1 MDGRSSNKEVKQFVA
16 FKVGDQE
23 FGADIHKVS
32 IIEKTLNTA
41 RVPATPDYIKGVVNL
56 RGDIIPIMSMRIK
69 FDLPEIEEDDDTRTI
84 IFKFNDA
91 LLGIIVDAVD
101 EVVTLNEDDID
112 SVTTI
117 TNDRSLDYI
126 LGIAKVDGRLI
137 TLLNI
142 EKMITEL
149 IEKQ

>member
-1 MDGRSSNKEVKQFVA
+1 MSGKSSNEIKQFVA
-16 FKVGDQE
+16 FRVGDQE

-32 IIEKTLNTA
+32 IIEKILNPT
-41 RVPATPDYIKGVVNL
+41 RVPTTPDYIKGVVNL
-56 RGDIIPIMSMRIK
+56 RGDVIPIMSMRIK
-69 FDLPEIEEDDDTRTI
+69 FGLPEIEADDDTRTI

-91 LLGIIVDAVD
+91 LLGVIVDAVD
-101 EVVTLNEDDID
+101 EVVTLQENDIE

-126 LGIAKVDGRLI
+126 QGIAKHEGRLI

-142 EKMITEL
+142 EKMISEL
-149 IEKQ
+149 MDKQ

>member
-1 MDGRSSNKEVKQFVA
+1 
-16 FKVGDQE
+16 VGDQE

-32 IIEKTLNTA
+32 IIEKTLNPA
-41 RVPATPDYIKGVVNL
+41 RVPTTPDYIKGVVNL
-56 RGDIIPIMSMRIK
+56 RGDIIPIMSIRIK
-69 FDLPEIEEDDDTRTI
+69 FGLPEIEADDDTRTI

-91 LLGIIVDAVD
+91 LLGVIVDAVD
-101 EVVTLNEDDID
+101 EVVSLHEEDID

-126 LGIAKVDGRLI
+126 LGIAKYDGRLI

-149 IEKQ
+149 MDKQ

>member
-1 MDGRSSNKEVKQFVA
+1 MENKSLDKEIKQFVA

-23 FGADIHKVS
+23 YGADIHKVS

-41 RVPATPDYIKGVVNL
+41 RVPTTPDYIKGVVNL
-56 RGDIIPIMSMRIK
+56 RGEIVTVMSLRLK
-69 FDLPEIEEDDDTRTI
+69 FGLPEIEEDDDTRTV
-84 IFKFNDA
+84 IFKFNEA

-101 EVVTLNEDDID
+101 EVISLKESDIE
-112 SVTTI
+112 SVTQI

-126 LGIAKVDGRLI
+126 LGIAKVEGRLI

-142 EKMITEL
+142 EKLITEL
-149 IEKQ
+149 LEK

>member
-1 MDGRSSNKEVKQFVA
+1 MDDKSSNKEIKQFVA

-32 IIEKTLNTA
+32 IIEKTLNPA
-41 RVPATPDYIKGVVNL
+41 RVPTTPDYIKGVVNL
-56 RGDIIPIMSMRIK
+56 RGDIIPIMSIRIK
-69 FDLPEIEEDDDTRTI
+69 FGLPEIEADDDTRTI

-91 LLGIIVDAVD
+91 LLGVIVDAVD
-101 EVVTLNEDDID
+101 EVVSLHEEDID

-126 LGIAKVDGRLI
+126 LGIAKYDGRLI

-149 IEKQ
+149 MDKQ

>member
-1 MDGRSSNKEVKQFVA
+1 M
-16 FKVGDQE
+16 
-23 FGADIHKVS
+23 I
-32 IIEKTLNTA
+32 
-41 RVPATPDYIKGVVNL
+41 
-56 RGDIIPIMSMRIK
+56 
-69 FDLPEIEEDDDTRTI
+69 DTRTI

-91 LLGIIVDAVD
+91 LLGVIVDAVD
-101 EVVTLNEDDID
+101 EVVSLHEEDID

-126 LGIAKVDGRLI
+126 LGIAKYDGRLI

-149 IEKQ
+149 MDKQ

>member
-1 MDGRSSNKEVKQFVA
+1 MDDRSSNKEIKQFVA

-32 IIEKTLNTA
+32 IIEKTLNPT
-41 RVPATPDYIKGVVNL
+41 RVPTTPDYIKGVVNL
-56 RGDIIPIMSMRIK
+56 RGDIIPIMSIRIK
-69 FDLPEIEEDDDTRTI
+69 FGLPEIEADDDTRTI

-91 LLGIIVDAVD
+91 LLGVIVDAVD
-101 EVVTLNEDDID
+101 EVVSLHEEDID

-126 LGIAKVDGRLI
+126 LGIAKYDGRLI

-149 IEKQ
+149 MDKQ

>member
-1 MDGRSSNKEVKQFVA
+1 MDDRSSNKEIKQFVA

-32 IIEKTLNTA
+32 IIEKTLNPA
-41 RVPATPDYIKGVVNL
+41 RVPTTPDYIKGVVNL
-56 RGDIIPIMSMRIK
+56 RGDIIPIMSIRIK
-69 FDLPEIEEDDDTRTI
+69 FGLPEIEADDDTRTI

-91 LLGIIVDAVD
+91 LLGVIVDAVD
-101 EVVTLNEDDID
+101 EVVSLHEEDID

-126 LGIAKVDGRLI
+126 LGIAKYDGRLI

-149 IEKQ
+149 MDKQ

>member
-1 MDGRSSNKEVKQFVA
+1 MSGKSSGNEIKQFVA
-16 FKVGDQE
+16 FKVGNQE

-32 IIEKTLNTA
+32 IIEKILNPT

-56 RGDIIPIMSMRIK
+56 RGDIIPIMSMRTK
-69 FDLPEIEEDDDTRTI
+69 FGLPEIEADDDTRTI
-84 IFKFNDA
+84 IFKLNEA
-91 LLGIIVDAVD
+91 LLGVIVDAVD
-101 EVVTLNEDDID
+101 EVVSLHEGDIEG
-112 SVTTI
+112 VTTI

-126 LGIAKVDGRLI
+126 QGIAKFEGRLI

>member
-1 MDGRSSNKEVKQFVA
+1 MDDKSSNKEIKQFVA

-32 IIEKTLNTA
+32 IIEKTLNPA
-41 RVPATPDYIKGVVNL
+41 RVPTTPDYIKGVVNL
-56 RGDIIPIMSMRIK
+56 RGDIIPIMSIRIK
-69 FDLPEIEEDDDTRTI
+69 FGLPEIEADDDTRTI

-91 LLGIIVDAVD
+91 LRGVIVDAVD
-101 EVVTLNEDDID
+101 EVVSLHEEDID

-126 LGIAKVDGRLI
+126 LGIAKYDGRLI

-149 IEKQ
+149 MDKQ

>member
-1 MDGRSSNKEVKQFVA
+1 MDDRSSNREIKQYVA

-32 IIEKTLNTA
+32 IIEKMLSPT

-56 RGDIIPIMSMRIK
+56 RGDVIPVMSMRIK
-69 FDLPEIEEDDDTRTI
+69 FGLPEIEADDDTRTI

-91 LLGIIVDAVD
+91 LLGVIVDAVD
-101 EVVTLNEDDID
+101 EVVSLQEEDIE

-126 LGIAKVDGRLI
+126 QGIAKYEGRLI

-149 IEKQ
+149 MDKQ